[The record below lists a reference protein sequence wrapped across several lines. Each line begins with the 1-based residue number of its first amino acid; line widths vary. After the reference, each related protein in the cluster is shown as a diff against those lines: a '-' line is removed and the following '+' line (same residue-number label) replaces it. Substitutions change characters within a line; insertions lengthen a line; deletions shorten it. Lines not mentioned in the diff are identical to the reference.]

1 MNSFDSVIVDTMSF
15 FSYPK
20 TNFISG
26 VIEVSVH
33 FLHAGTILKY
43 SFLNQSISA
52 TKERQI
58 TEACLDKKSV
68 VQFTPITL
76 IYVTVIY
83 VIRFEKMVGLTSY
96 VAEI

>member
-1 MNSFDSVIVDTMSF
+1 M
-15 FSYPK
+15 
-20 TNFISG
+20 
-26 VIEVSVH
+26 EVSVH

-96 VAEI
+96 VAEIWKLAEIHKLRSGNSKISANS